1 MKKLM
6 IAAATVA
13 MAVVAGAAQWDGAF
27 ESLTLK
33 GKALGVKKAGAKVSV
48 ISTKYAGLYDVK
60 GETAYIW
67 NTDSKMKIKIGKA
80 KMFVCD
86 DIIPGKIALLGKETD
101 AKSGRSWQTPVEAGA
116 FAGFAFG
123 NAKSAS
129 GNYVAIDKATGET
142 YGTWKIAQDKT
153 LASLQKKTPSAGL
166 VDVLLKKKVEL
177 ESNLTADEKK
187 AYEDA
192 LKAFNAQFA
201 K

>member
-13 MAVVAGAAQWDGAF
+13 MAVVAGAAEWDGKY

-33 GKALGVKKAGAKVSV
+33 GKALGVKKTGAKVSV
-48 ISTKYAGLYDVK
+48 ISTKAAGLYDVK
-60 GETAYIW
+60 NQTSYLW

-86 DIIPGKIALLGKETD
+86 DIISGEIALIGKATD
-101 AKSGRSWQTPVEAGA
+101 AKNGRAWKFT
-116 FAGFAFG
+116 GFEGVAFG

-129 GNYVAIDKATGET
+129 GNYVAGDTF
-142 YGTWKIAQDKT
+142 GTWKIAQDKT
-153 LASLQKKTPSAGL
+153 LASLKKTPNAGL
-166 VDVLLKKKVEL
+166 VEVLLKKKVEL
-177 ESNLTADEKK
+177 ESNLTTDEKK

>member
-60 GETAYIW
+60 KETAYIW

-101 AKSGRSWQTPVEAGA
+101 AKSGRAWEPTVG

-153 LASLQKKTPSAGL
+153 LASLQKKTASAGL